1 MYDKQNTEARTSV
14 GAHLKRLREEK
25 NLTIAEVSSRLYL
38 QPNIIEALE
47 QDDHENLPTGTYV
60 YGYLQNYAK
69 LLDTPADRVVSM
81 FKEDIDIS
89 AQPEPVREVAPELK
103 PEQSNKWPYTLL
115 YLIIFVAILLPLTW
129 WWGQRTLGPAT
140 PGWTFPGSADAPLGL
155 AYPITIVEHPD
166 TPFYRAP
173 NTEQMDKVQAAA
185 QEQTTESQTAPAQ
198 TQGAQTTDT
207 DKEFEVA
214 PSTYD
219 KNMITT
225 GIGPDSIKVVVSE
238 DCWVEIFDTDNKKIF
253 YDLARAGQTLI
264 LNGTAPFSVLL
275 GNSAGAIIEFNNIP
289 FDTTSYRSR
298 IGMARFVLGR
308 INSASYGETASRQ
321 GDARYA
327 AW

>member
-1 MYDKQNTEARTSV
+1 MSDKQNTEARTSV

-38 QPNIIEALE
+38 QPNVIEALE
-47 QDDHENLPTGTYV
+47 QDDHESLPAGTYV

-69 LLDTPADRVVSM
+69 LLDTPADRVVLM
-81 FKEDIDIS
+81 YKEDIDIS
-89 AQPEPVREVAPELK
+89 AQPETVREVAPESN

-129 WWGQRTLGPAT
+129 WWSQHTLGPAK
-140 PGWTFPGSADAPLGL
+140 PGWTLPGSADAPLGL
-155 AYPITIVEHPD
+155 PYPITIVEHPD

-173 NTEQMDKVQAAA
+173 NTEQTDKVQAAALETA
-185 QEQTTESQTAPAQ
+185 QEQTTESQTAP
-198 TQGAQTTDT
+198 AQTTDT

-219 KNMITT
+219 KNIITT

-238 DCWVEIFDTDNKKIF
+238 DCWVEIFDTNNKKIF

-289 FDTTSYRSR
+289 IDTTPYRSR
-298 IGMARFVLGR
+298 IGMARFVLG
-308 INSASYGETASRQ
+308 EDQ
-321 GDARYA
+321 
-327 AW
+327 